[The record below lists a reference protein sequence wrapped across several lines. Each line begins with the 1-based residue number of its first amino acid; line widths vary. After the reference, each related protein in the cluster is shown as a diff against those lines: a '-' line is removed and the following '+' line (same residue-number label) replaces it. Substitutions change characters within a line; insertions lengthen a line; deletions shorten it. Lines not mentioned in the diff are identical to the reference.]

1 MSYLGLVRSICR
13 DYLPQVTAAPAIL
26 EIGVDKGQSML
37 PIVQNVAYKFD
48 NFVCMGID
56 ILIQLDLVEQ
66 ISQFE
71 NVSIYGLDDLTGRDV
86 ILIQE
91 NSLSW
96 LSRHVSVATSNSPYA
111 TKFDLVF
118 IDGDHNYHTVLNEL
132 KLVQNFLKPTS
143 LIICDDYGGRW
154 SEKDLFYS
162 EREEY
167 KSVDIATPRQ
177 ESEKQGVKPA
187 IDDFIASSLWEG
199 KSYNDMAAIILYRED
214 VWQPIHRISP
224 PGTLLRDCKFK
235 VERLERSNHSMP
247 DSPVLRNTR
256 SFPSPVVK
264 FKSL

>member
-1 MSYLGLVRSICR
+1 MIYIIGIGSNMSSKHGSSIESLKVAIRKLNRNNVRVIKKSFLYSSPPK
-13 DYLPQVTAAPAIL
+13 DFTTAANTFFNGAIM
-26 EIGVDKGQSML
+26 VDS
-37 PIVQNVAYKFD
+37 
-48 NFVCMGID
+48 
-56 ILIQLDLVEQ
+56 
-66 ISQFE
+66 S
-71 NVSIYGLDDLTGRDV
+71 
-86 ILIQE
+86 
-91 NSLSW
+91 
-96 LSRHVSVATSNSPYA
+96 
-111 TKFDLVF
+111 
-118 IDGDHNYHTVLNEL
+118 
-132 KLVQNFLKPTS
+132 LKPES
-143 LIICDDYGGRW
+143 LLLVLKKI
-154 SEKDLFYS
+154 EKDLFYS